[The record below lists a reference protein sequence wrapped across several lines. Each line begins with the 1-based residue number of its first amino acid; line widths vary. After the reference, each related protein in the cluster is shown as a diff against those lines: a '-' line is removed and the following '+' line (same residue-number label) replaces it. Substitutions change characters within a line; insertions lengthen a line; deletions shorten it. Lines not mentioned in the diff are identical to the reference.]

1 MRCRD
6 QLSSEAH
13 GRALI
18 EFAHAASAA
27 LAARYLHG
35 ETMLGRRLCVQLS
48 PLQRVAPDPPPP
60 QQPPPQSESSA
71 SSRQRSAWGGAAASS
86 SGALA
91 VGADADHDA
100 ARGQVEIKSPEGI
113 SLASVDQL
121 QPSDTIRAHGVPTE
135 VTAKMVLETF
145 GQQ

>member
-1 MRCRD
+1 VRCHD

-18 EFAHAASAA
+18 EFAHAVNAS

-35 ETMLGRRLCVQLS
+35 ETLLGRRLFVQIS
-48 PLQRVAPDPPPP
+48 PLQRAAPDPPL
-60 QQPPPQSESSA
+60 QRQPPHQSESSA
-71 SSRQRSAWGGAAASS
+71 SSRQQSAWGGAAASS
-86 SGALA
+86 FGALA

-100 ARGQVEIKSPEGI
+100 ARGQVELKSPEGI
-113 SLASVDQL
+113 SIASIDQL
-121 QPSDTIRAHGVPTE
+121 QPSNTIRAHGVPTE
-135 VTAKMVLETF
+135 VSAKMVLETF

>member
-1 MRCRD
+1 MRCHD

-35 ETMLGRRLCVQLS
+35 ETLLGRRLCVQIS
-48 PLQRVAPDPPPP
+48 PLQRAAPDPPPP
-60 QQPPPQSESSA
+60 QQPHQSESSA
-71 SSRQRSAWGGAAASS
+71 SSRQQSAWGGAAALS

-91 VGADADHDA
+91 VGADADA

-121 QPSDTIRAHGVPTE
+121 QPSNTIRAHGVPPG
-135 VTAKMVLETF
+135 VSAKMVLETF